1 MKITIITKDDLKI
14 TYKGVLKYGFNND
27 VISISHTFG
36 EYSAAYVDK
45 YNFRDIKGLII
56 NTKTKRSKDE
66 DKRSKDGDKR

>member
-36 EYSAAYVDK
+36 EYSAAYTDNYK
-45 YNFRDIKGLII
+45 FRDLKGII
-56 NTKTKRSKDE
+56 ITSKRA
-66 DKRSKDGDKR
+66 KDGD